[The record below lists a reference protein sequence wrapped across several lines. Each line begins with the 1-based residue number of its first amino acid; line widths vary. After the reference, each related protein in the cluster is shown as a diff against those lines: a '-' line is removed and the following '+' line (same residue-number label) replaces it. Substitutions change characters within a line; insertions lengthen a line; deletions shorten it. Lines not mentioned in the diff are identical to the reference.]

1 MGSSER
7 RQAPTFLWKDEGL
20 VHSSEYYPVF
30 KKNGHLY
37 RMQKVGLEDITVS
50 SIKQLQKTK
59 DSF

>member
-1 MGSSER
+1 MGSSEI
-7 RQAPTFLWKDEGL
+7 RQSPTFLWKDEGL

-30 KKNGHLY
+30 KKNGRLY